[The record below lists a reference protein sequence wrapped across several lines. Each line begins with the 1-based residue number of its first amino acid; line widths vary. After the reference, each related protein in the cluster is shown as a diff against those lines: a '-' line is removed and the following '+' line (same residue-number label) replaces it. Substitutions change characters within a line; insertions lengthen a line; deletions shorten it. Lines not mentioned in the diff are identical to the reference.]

1 MLQCPHCRA
10 STIRPSHRKGIGETV
25 YCCLFFLRPYRCTAC
40 HQRFVARA
48 DGRTGVPR
56 GAFRILFLVGLTA
69 LGGVLLTFENRTS
82 LSLLPGPTVADR
94 LLAERRRILNAHQ
107 AAIQAEEEAR
117 RAKEV
122 EQRAKIEVIQSLF
135 LHRSGEEGQDVVA
148 TVTRPDDP
156 VRQLVIEV
164 FKNAG
169 VSETLVEESLR
180 DWTKGVNVLEIGRR
194 WQEKGIDI
202 PTVVREAESQGLPVR
217 KLLQEKDTLR

>member
-1 MLQCPHCRA
+1 
-10 STIRPSHRKGIGETV
+10 V
-25 YCCLFFLRPYRCTAC
+25 
-40 HQRFVARA
+40 
-48 DGRTGVPR
+48 
-56 GAFRILFLVGLTA
+56 
-69 LGGVLLTFENRTS
+69 
-82 LSLLPGPTVADR
+82 
-94 LLAERRRILNAHQ
+94 
-107 AAIQAEEEAR
+107 AIQAEEEAR

-122 EQRAKIEVIQSLF
+122 EQRARTEVIQSLF
-135 LHRSGEEGQDVVA
+135 LHRSGEEGKDVVA
-148 TVTRPDDP
+148 TVTGPDDP

-202 PTVVREAESQGLPVR
+202 PTVVRDAESQGLPVR

>member
-1 MLQCPHCRA
+1 
-10 STIRPSHRKGIGETV
+10 
-25 YCCLFFLRPYRCTAC
+25 
-40 HQRFVARA
+40 VARA

-56 GAFRILFLVGLTA
+56 RAFRILFLVGLTA

-135 LHRSGEEGQDVVA
+135 LHRSGEEGKDVVA